1 MLTMIMVQDV
11 VFCDKKKIEG
21 IEGIQA
27 PLDHQPGSSTVEF
40 YDNVT
45 LW

>member
-1 MLTMIMVQDV
+1 MLTMIMVQDFE
-11 VFCDKKKIEG
+11 FCDKSIEG